1 MEDIT
6 AVQPPLESYNSSPQN
21 FRKPPNFANICTQSP
36 DILSNKVYVELDLVA
51 SSMQST
57 TNRKPAVNAES
68 ARRVNFPPK
77 VIITPDDA
85 IAKILESETVIIAPE
100 NVLLKSENERTQPD
114 GHDDCVTTE
123 VILEPVKEEEEQ
135 LTISEVV
142 PTVSAIV
149 DEEIRPTLS
158 DDNLDGMLDSI
169 SHDLDYLLNRSED
182 VENLVQTSSL
192 RRVSKPPGASVKN
205 KIPEE
210 LLKDDTTVLPESVTF
225 RTNC

>member
-1 MEDIT
+1 MGDIT
-6 AVQPPLESYNSSPQN
+6 TIQPPIESYSSSPQS
-21 FRKPPNFANICTQSP
+21 FRKLPNFVNTCTQSP

-57 TNRKPAVNAES
+57 TNRIPIVNIDS
-68 ARRVNFPPK
+68 TRRVNFPPK

-85 IAKILESETVIIAPE
+85 IAKILESETVIIPPE
-100 NVLLKSENERTQPD
+100 NLLLKAEHERTQPD

-123 VILEPVKEEEEQ
+123 VILEPVKEEDEV
-135 LTISEVV
+135 TISEVV
-142 PTVSAIV
+142 PTVSAVV
-149 DEEIRPTLS
+149 DEELRPKIS
-158 DDNLDGMLDSI
+158 EDKLDGMLDSI

-182 VENLVQTSSL
+182 VENLVQTSTL

-210 LLKDDTTVLPESVTF
+210 LLKDDTTILPESVTF